1 MLGRSIHQKEKK
13 EKKEFKNKALPSLVS
28 LLLFLIILFCQGP
41 FRFEGLFSLSLRLC
55 AVILFFEFS
64 RKQVSGYDTA
74 YLKVG
79 SFFSPFIITIACL
92 LSVIHLALLFSLF
105 SGKE

>member
-1 MLGRSIHQKEKK
+1 VLGRSIHQKEKK

-79 SFFSPFIITIACL
+79 SFFFPLYHYYCL
-92 LSVIHLALLFSLF
+92 FAFGYSLGPAVLAFF
-105 SGKE
+105 W